1 MIECPNCSHQ
11 EFVGTLFC
19 SECGSRLAHES
30 PMPTVDIS
38 KDEIGDRAKD
48 TKPSPPEAPELK
60 SGAMM
65 GLRVIET
72 GEVVSLIGRDNF
84 TLGRE
89 VEGQAVI
96 PDVDLDKYEAYDH
109 GVSRIHAE
117 LRLSPEGL
125 QVIDLDSVNG
135 TLINGEEIESQD
147 PHPIHHGDI
156 LQLGRLRLQLI
167 SREHNQ
173 R

>member
-38 KDEIGDRAKD
+38 RDEIDDHAQA
-48 TKPSPPEAPELK
+48 TKPSPPQGPELK

-65 GLRVIET
+65 GLRVIES
-72 GEVVSLIGRDNF
+72 GEVVSLIGRENF
-84 TLGRE
+84 TLGRTI
-89 VEGQAVI
+89 EGQAVI
-96 PDVDLDKYEAYDH
+96 PDVDLDKYEAYDQ

-117 LRLSPEGL
+117 LRLGPDGL

-135 TLINGEEIESQD
+135 TLINGEQIESQD

-167 SREHNQ
+167 SRE
-173 R
+173 RS